1 MKSKKKNYILILIF
15 LILIVIFININRI
28 KKFNKMYSEDFI
40 FLKNIPILSRKKD
53 INNQKVN
60 SIKETSKIKFKEN
73 SNINKNINVIN
84 ETKKVE
90 TYKFNV
96 KYGNSDFIQIKLTDT
111 IENKNNSK
119 EKIAP
124 RNKWKF

>member
-15 LILIVIFININRI
+15 LILIVIFININKI

-73 SNINKNINVIN
+73 SNINKDINAISEAKN
-84 ETKKVE
+84 VE

-96 KYGNSDFIQIKLTDT
+96 KYGNSDSIQIKLTDT
-111 IENKNNSK
+111 IENKNNNK
-119 EKIAP
+119 GKIAP